1 MHPLPLEES
10 AIQRSNGHVPSLSG
24 ETARLSAEV
33 KRLEALCRRQG
44 AALEGLTKI
53 LRRLRRGD
61 SALKEQN
68 AELEGELQRLRERSS
83 ARHRPG
89 R

>member
-10 AIQRSNGHVPSLSG
+10 AIQHSNGKAPRLSD
-24 ETARLSAEV
+24 ENARLSAEV
-33 KRLEALCRRQG
+33 KRLEGLCRRQG
-44 AALEGLTKI
+44 AALEGLSKM
-53 LRRLRRGD
+53 LRRLRLRD
-61 SALKEQN
+61 SALTEQN
-68 AELEGELQRLRERSS
+68 VELEGELQWVRQRSA

>member
-10 AIQRSNGHVPSLSG
+10 AIQRSNGHIPGLSD
-24 ETARLSAEV
+24 ENARLSAEV
-33 KRLEALCRRQG
+33 KRLEGLCRRQG
-44 AALEGLTKI
+44 AALEGLSKM
-53 LRRLRRGD
+53 LRRLRLRD

-68 AELEGELQRLRERSS
+68 VELEGELQRVRQRSAS
-83 ARHRPG
+83 RRRPG